1 MTRRR
6 VSSLLATVLTTAL
19 VATLA
24 WMWWSSR
31 MPDSYNVMDM
41 GYVDHGG
48 GPRPAAA
55 HGSAHGSGHGSGQGA
70 GQGPA
75 VFVDDLRGDPDATPD
90 TRVEL
95 VAAEATITLP
105 SGREVEGFT
114 VNGTSP
120 GPEVEV
126 TEGDLVEVRFRNES
140 VADGATLHWH
150 GVDVPNGEDGV
161 AGVTQDAVMPGE
173 EFVYRFVAE
182 DPGTYWYH
190 SHQVSH
196 EQVVKGLFGAL
207 VVQPRDGIE
216 QDVEEVVVAHA
227 FGVRTLDGH
236 EGDVPVEA
244 APGDTVRLRV
254 VNTDNAQVKLWADAP
269 YRVLAID
276 GFDLVGPTPVED
288 RALALTAGARADLEV
303 TVPDGGTATGGADAV
318 RVQVGG
324 STAVVVGPDGV
335 DVPPAPTP
343 PEADLDLLGYG
354 TPADLPF
361 DVTSPDRRFDYA
373 IGRRPGFVDGRPGL
387 WWSINGR
394 LFPDV
399 PMYVVEEG
407 DVAVFRIENDSG
419 ESHPMHLHGHHAVV
433 LSRNGEP
440 ATGSPWWVDSLE
452 VATGDEYEI
461 AFLADNPG
469 VWMDHCHNLPH
480 AQEGLVA
487 HLMYAGVSTPYEI
500 GEATGNTPE

>member
-6 VSSLLATVLTTAL
+6 ISAVVAVL
-19 VATLA
+19 ATLA
-24 WMWWSSR
+24 IVVPLTWMWWSSR
-31 MPDSYNVMDM
+31 MPDAYNVMDM
-41 GYVDHGG
+41 GYADYGG
-48 GPRPAAA
+48 GPRPAE
-55 HGSAHGSGHGSGQGA
+55 GHGSHGA
-70 GQGPA
+70 GATTDAG
-75 VFVDDLRGDPDATPD
+75 VSVEDLRGEPEGAPDV
-90 TRVEL
+90 RVEL
-95 VAAEATITLP
+95 VAAEGTVSLP
-105 SGREVEGFT
+105 SGRTVDGFT

-120 GPEVEV
+120 GPVVEA
-126 TEGDLVEVRFRNES
+126 TAGDLVEVRFRNES

-207 VVQPRDGIE
+207 VVQPRDGVD
-216 QDVEEVVVAHA
+216 QDVEAVAVTHT
-227 FGVRTLDGH
+227 FGDRTLNGL
-236 EGDVPVEA
+236 EGDVPVVAE
-244 APGDTVRLRV
+244 PGDTVRLRV
-254 VNTDNAQVKLWADAP
+254 VNTDNALVELWADAP

-276 GFDLVGPTPVED
+276 GFDLTGPTPVED
-288 RALALTAGARADLEV
+288 QALTLTAGARADLEV
-303 TVPDGGTATGGADAV
+303 TVPDTGAV

-324 STAVVVGPDGV
+324 ATSLVVGPDGV
-335 DVPPAPTP
+335 DVPPAPEQ
-343 PEADLDLLGYG
+343 PESDLDLLTYG
-354 TPADLPF
+354 TPAGLPF
-361 DVTSPDRRFDYA
+361 DVTDPDRRFDYA
-373 IGRRPGFVDGRPGL
+373 IGRRPGFVNGRPGL

-399 PMYVVEEG
+399 PMFVVEEG

-433 LSRNGEP
+433 LSRNGE
-440 ATGSPWWVDSLE
+440 ASTGSPWWVDSLE
-452 VATGDEYEI
+452 VASGDEYEI
-461 AFLADNPG
+461 AFVADNPG

-480 AQEGLVA
+480 AKEGLVA
-487 HLMYAGVSTPYEI
+487 HLMYAGVTTPYEI
-500 GEATGNTPE
+500 GPDTGNTPE

>member
-1 MTRRR
+1 M
-6 VSSLLATVLTTAL
+6 S
-19 VATLA
+19 
-24 WMWWSSR
+24 
-31 MPDSYNVMDM
+31 
-41 GYVDHGG
+41 
-48 GPRPAAA
+48 
-55 HGSAHGSGHGSGQGA
+55 
-70 GQGPA
+70 
-75 VFVDDLRGDPDATPD
+75 
-90 TRVEL
+90 VEL
-95 VAAEATITLP
+95 VAAAGTLTLP
-105 SGREVEGFT
+105 SGRAVDGFT

-120 GPEVEV
+120 GPVVEA

-196 EQVVKGLFGAL
+196 EQVVKGLLGAF
-207 VVQPRDGIE
+207 VVQPRDGID
-216 QDVEEVVVAHA
+216 QDVEAVAVTHT
-227 FGVRTLDGH
+227 FGVRTLNGQ
-236 EGDVPVEA
+236 EGEVPVEA
-244 APGDTVRLRV
+244 DAGQTVRLRV
-254 VNTDNAQVKLWADAP
+254 VNTDNALIELWADAP
-269 YRVLAID
+269 YRVLAVD

-288 RALALTAGARADLEV
+288 QALTLTAGARADLEV
-303 TVPDGGTATGGADAV
+303 TVPDTGAV

-324 STAVVVGPDGV
+324 ATSLVVGPDGV
-335 DVPPAPTP
+335 DVPEEPAQ
-343 PEADLDLLGYG
+343 PETELDLLSYG

-361 DVTSPDRRFDYA
+361 DVAGADRRFDYA
-373 IGRRPGFVDGRPGL
+373 IGRRPGFVDGRPGV

-399 PMYVVEEG
+399 PMFVVEER
-407 DVAVFRIENDSG
+407 DVVVFRIENDSG

-452 VATGDEYEI
+452 VASGDEYEI
-461 AFLADNPG
+461 AFRADNPG

-480 AQEGLVA
+480 AKEGLVA
-487 HLMYAGVSTPYEI
+487 HLMYAGVTTPYEI
-500 GEATGNTPE
+500 GSGTGNTPE